1 MLIGG
6 WLADRAVEG
15 LLKISFY
22 LDTVIYRLAG
32 WSYKIFYIMGGVIV
46 DADSTAQAIV
56 NKIYTILLIFMVFVV
71 AYNMLLYI
79 INPDKI
85 QDGSAGAGNLVKKI
99 AISLVVIVASPLF
112 FDVLYDVQREIIDYN
127 VIGNII
133 LGDSYGNENVNARC
147 DTIDVE
153 NSGDAIVS
161 DIYTAFLYPV
171 NGLEAS
177 NCCDD
182 TFPTDDELRAD
193 PSMAKYCAGYINSRA
208 TGGISGFADVALSAI
223 NQDEDYQYLGV
234 VSTAAGIIMA
244 IYFLSFCVNLGIR
257 LFKLLALELIAP
269 IPALLDLLPGKSGT
283 LENWFKTVMK
293 VYAQVFIYQAIVF
306 SLVWLATLVP
316 GLLNQVFQ
324 SIEVDSSGTFNGFL
338 LLARVLLIVALFQA
352 CKEVPK
358 MLSEVLGIKGEGG
371 ILKAAGLKSLGSF
384 GKKVGMG
391 AFGIGATAFGAVSNF
406 SKNMANTD
414 GNLGKKLLS
423 GTAGAA
429 SSIRRNVWGMRNAKS
444 FKDIRE
450 STKAS
455 SKAVQDK
462 RIARSSYRNNHGGT
476 LGGVVQGR
484 IQDAKRSGANFLSD
498 NFGYKDSFLKKQA
511 KEEALKH
518 HDNIYKDKIESVWKN
533 DSMWSEYD
541 AISKKIK
548 NGDTVFHK
556 NANGEDVAWTMD
568 ELNRLKNQR
577 KLDLISNPVN
587 QNKIREGLAEL
598 RADSATHGGT
608 DGIMDASV
616 YSPGGEF
623 DGTKDIN
630 NEFINK
636 LEAALGKIDA
646 DDYLGNAKAIVNS
659 KLEDYADL
667 VEKNGSIEINGK
679 TYSKDEFFTNFK
691 AIGDQL
697 DAEQAEFIKTVN
709 DPNNKTLKSELD
721 TLATD
726 KEYQNQK
733 FTIGQ
738 NKKTREAI
746 AAQQKKESTS
756 ESDKQK

>member
-193 PSMAKYCAGYINSRA
+193 PSMAKYCAGYINSRV

-223 NQDEDYQYLGV
+223 NQDEDYQYLGI

-371 ILKAAGLKSLGSF
+371 ILSASGLKSIGTF
-384 GKKVGMG
+384 GKKVASVGKGIGMG
-391 AFGIGATAFGAVSNF
+391 AFGLGAIGVGAVTSGIKNYNSTDSEKG
-406 SKNMANTD
+406 SK
-414 GNLGKKLLS
+414 GLS
-423 GTAGAA
+423 AIAGAA
-429 SSIRRNVWGMRNAKS
+429 SSLRRNVWGMRNAKS
-444 FKDIRE
+444 FKDI
-450 STKAS
+450 SATAKKTS
-455 SKAVQDK
+455 QDVQAK
-462 RIARSSYRNNHGGT
+462 RIKRSTYKEAHGGT
-476 LGGVVQGR
+476 FMGSVKGHV
-484 IQDAKRSGANFLSD
+484 QDALGTAKETAAGSLGLKTDFSELEAREKAANKIKDIYAENYGNKLKADSNYSRAKNNYDMYKSIADTAGDQVQKKWHTHNGVFD
-498 NFGYKDSFLKKQA
+498 EEGYKKAVDAARDFKLDQRDKATGKTYRELLKESEDQVNYAEKDFAQKHGRDIMTTA
-511 KEEALKH
+511 EALKNAGYA
-518 HDNIYKDKIESVWKN
+518 DAEVMKQLGKELYEL
-533 DSMWSEYD
+533 DSRD
-541 AISKKIK
+541 AIGPDGKGNADVAKMLCGIDKKAKQVPETISKENRDYTIYQVQKESKK
-548 NGDTVFHK
+548 
-556 NANGEDVAWTMD
+556 
-568 ELNRLKNQR
+568 
-577 KLDLISNPVN
+577 
-587 QNKIREGLAEL
+587 
-598 RADSATHGGT
+598 
-608 DGIMDASV
+608 
-616 YSPGGEF
+616 
-623 DGTKDIN
+623 
-630 NEFINK
+630 
-636 LEAALGKIDA
+636 
-646 DDYLGNAKAIVNS
+646 NAKAEAE
-659 KLEDYADL
+659 KAAKEATED
-667 VEKNGSIEINGK
+667 KKGK
-679 TYSKDEFFTNFK
+679 
-691 AIGDQL
+691 
-697 DAEQAEFIKTVN
+697 
-709 DPNNKTLKSELD
+709 
-721 TLATD
+721 
-726 KEYQNQK
+726 
-733 FTIGQ
+733 
-738 NKKTREAI
+738 
-746 AAQQKKESTS
+746 
-756 ESDKQK
+756 